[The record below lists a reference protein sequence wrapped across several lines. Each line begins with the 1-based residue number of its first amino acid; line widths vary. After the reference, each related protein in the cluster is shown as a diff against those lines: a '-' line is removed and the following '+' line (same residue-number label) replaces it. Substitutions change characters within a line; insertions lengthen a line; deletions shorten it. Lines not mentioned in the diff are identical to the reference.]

1 MEYDEYCEY
10 PQRKPP
16 LSWAERLVL
25 VPMVLFLFSFDPLF
39 EFLMAHPVVEV
50 GFIVALCAYVY
61 AAWRVLM
68 W

>member
-1 MEYDEYCEY
+1 MEQDKYYKY

-16 LSWAERLVL
+16 LSWAESLVL
-25 VPMVLFLFSFDPLF
+25 VPMVLVLFSFDPLF
-39 EFLMAHPVVEV
+39 EFLMVHPVVEA

-61 AAWRVLM
+61 TAWRVLM